1 MYWFAAHGRLAIVE
15 APFGFLA
22 GRSMAVF
29 SFPDPASHAI
39 TIRAK
44 ALTFDD
50 PKSLVLLERIHLVA
64 PSDAT
69 VLVTGE
75 SGTGKEL
82 IARLV
87 HSLSERR
94 DGPFVAV
101 NCGAFSETLIESEL
115 FGHERGAFTGAISSQ
130 PGWFES
136 ANRGTLFLDEV
147 GDLPLA
153 AQVKLLRVLQER
165 EVVPVGS
172 RKTVKIDVRLVTA
185 TNVNLEAAVRAGHFR
200 EDLYYRLNV
209 VKLSLLP
216 LRERPGDIGP
226 LIQHFL
232 ESYAKRLRIT
242 PPALTDA
249 ALERLHAHSWP
260 GNIRELENVIHH
272 ALLVSSGGF
281 IDVADLQFSALSLA
295 PHAPVADAPVAP
307 AAANPS
313 RRPRDIAEATDAL
326 REAIVDLLELGTP
339 RLWQHIEDTVY
350 RSTFEFSEN
359 NQLRTSRLLDLSR
372 NIVRAR
378 LAQLGI
384 LKLRD
389 AGEPDAAD
397 ASETADR
404 RQA

>member
-1 MYWFAAHGRLAIVE
+1 MAI
-15 APFGFLA
+15 
-22 GRSMAVF
+22 F
-29 SFPDPASHAI
+29 SLPDPTSHAI

-50 PKSLVLLERIHLVA
+50 PKSRVLLERIQLVA

-94 DGPFVAV
+94 DGPFIAV

-115 FGHERGAFTGAISSQ
+115 FGHERGAFTGAVNSQ

-147 GDLPLA
+147 GDLPLS

-165 EVVPVGS
+165 EVTPVGS
-172 RKTVKIDVRLVTA
+172 RKTVKIDVRLVAA
-185 TNVNLEAAVRAGHFR
+185 TNVNLEAAVRAGNFR

-216 LRERPGDIGP
+216 LRERPGDIAP
-226 LIQHFL
+226 LIEHFIDA
-232 ESYAKRLRIT
+232 YARRLRVAA
-242 PPALTDA
+242 PSLTDA
-249 ALERLHAHSWP
+249 ARARLHAHAWP

-272 ALLVSSGGF
+272 AMLICAGGA
-281 IDVADLQFSALSLA
+281 IDVGDLQFSALSLA
-295 PHAPVADAPVAP
+295 PSGADEAGVAAVAP
-307 AAANPS
+307 P
-313 RRPRDIAEATDAL
+313 RRPRDVAEATDAL
-326 REAIVDLLELGTP
+326 RNAVIELLDLGAP
-339 RLWQHIEDTVY
+339 NLWQHIEDTVY
-350 RSTFEFSEN
+350 RCVFDYSEH
-359 NQLRTSRLLDLSR
+359 NQLRMSRLLDQSR

-384 LKLRD
+384 LKPRDTGD
-389 AGEPDAAD
+389 AGDAD
-397 ASETADR
+397 TRLR

>member
-1 MYWFAAHGRLAIVE
+1 MAI
-15 APFGFLA
+15 
-22 GRSMAVF
+22 F
-29 SFPDPASHAI
+29 SLPDPTSHAI

-50 PKSLVLLERIHLVA
+50 PKSRVLLERIQLVA

-87 HSLSERR
+87 HSLSERH

-115 FGHERGAFTGAISSQ
+115 FGHERGAFTGAINSQ

-147 GDLPLA
+147 GDLPMS

-165 EVVPVGS
+165 EVTPVGS
-172 RKTVKIDVRLVTA
+172 RKTVKIDVRLVAA
-185 TNVNLEAAVRAGHFR
+185 TNVNLEAAVRAGNFR

-216 LRERPGDIGP
+216 LRERPGDIAP
-226 LIQHFL
+226 LIEHFIDT
-232 ESYAKRLRIT
+232 YAKRLRVAA
-242 PPALTDA
+242 PALTDA
-249 ALERLHAHSWP
+249 ARARLHTHAWP

-272 ALLVSSGGF
+272 AVLICAGGA
-281 IDVADLQFSALSLA
+281 IDVGDLQFSALSLA
-295 PHAPVADAPVAP
+295 PDTASAHVVAAPP
-307 AAANPS
+307 
-313 RRPRDIAEATDAL
+313 RRARDVAEATDAL
-326 REAIVDLLELGTP
+326 RNAVIELLDLGTP
-339 RLWQHIEDTVY
+339 ALWQHIEDTVY
-350 RSTFEFSEN
+350 RSVFDYSEH
-359 NQLRTSRLLDLSR
+359 NQLRMSRLLDQSR

-384 LKLRD
+384 LKPRD
-389 AGEPDAAD
+389 AGDAD
-397 ASETADR
+397 ARLR

>member
-1 MYWFAAHGRLAIVE
+1 MAI
-15 APFGFLA
+15 
-22 GRSMAVF
+22 F
-29 SFPDPASHAI
+29 SLPDPTSHAI

-50 PKSLVLLERIHLVA
+50 PKSRVLLERIQLVA

-87 HSLSERR
+87 HSLSERH

-115 FGHERGAFTGAISSQ
+115 FGHERGAFTGAINSQ

-147 GDLPLA
+147 GDLPLS

-165 EVVPVGS
+165 EVTPVGS
-172 RKTVKIDVRLVTA
+172 RKTVKIDVRLVAA
-185 TNVNLEAAVRAGHFR
+185 TNVNLEAAVRAGNFR

-216 LRERPGDIGP
+216 LRERPGDIAP
-226 LIQHFL
+226 LIEHFIDT
-232 ESYAKRLRIT
+232 YAKRLRVSAPT
-242 PPALTDA
+242 LTDA
-249 ALERLHAHSWP
+249 ARARLHAHAWP

-272 ALLVSSGGF
+272 AMLICAGGA
-281 IDVADLQFSALSLA
+281 IDVGDLQFSALSLA
-295 PHAPVADAPVAP
+295 PDPADAPG
-307 AAANPS
+307 AAAAPP
-313 RRPRDIAEATDAL
+313 RRARDVAEATDAL
-326 REAIVDLLELGTP
+326 RHAVIELLDLGTP
-339 RLWQHIEDTVY
+339 ALWQHIEDTVY
-350 RSTFEFSEN
+350 RSVFDYSEQ
-359 NQLRTSRLLDLSR
+359 NQLRMSRLLDQSR

-384 LKLRD
+384 LKPRD
-389 AGEPDAAD
+389 AGDGGDAD
-397 ASETADR
+397 ARLR

>member
-1 MYWFAAHGRLAIVE
+1 
-15 APFGFLA
+15 
-22 GRSMAVF
+22 MAVF

-172 RKTVKIDVRLVTA
+172 RKTVKIDVRLVAA

-249 ALERLHAHSWP
+249 ALERLHTHSWP

-281 IDVADLQFSALSLA
+281 IDVGDLQFSALSLA
-295 PHAPVADAPVAP
+295 PHAQAADAPVEN
-307 AAANPS
+307 AASNPV

-326 REAIVDLLELGTP
+326 RESIVDLLELGTP

-397 ASETADR
+397 ASEAADR

>member
-1 MYWFAAHGRLAIVE
+1 MAI
-15 APFGFLA
+15 
-22 GRSMAVF
+22 F
-29 SFPDPASHAI
+29 SLPDPTSHAI

-50 PKSLVLLERIHLVA
+50 PKSRVLLERIQLVA

-87 HSLSERR
+87 HSLSERHE
-94 DGPFVAV
+94 GPFVAV

-115 FGHERGAFTGAISSQ
+115 FGHERGAFTGAINSQ

-147 GDLPLA
+147 GDLPLS

-165 EVVPVGS
+165 EVTPVGS
-172 RKTVKIDVRLVTA
+172 RKTVKIDVRLVAA
-185 TNVNLEAAVRAGHFR
+185 TNVNLEAAVRAGNFR

-216 LRERPGDIGP
+216 LRERPGDIAP
-226 LIQHFL
+226 LIEHFIDT
-232 ESYAKRLRIT
+232 YAKRLRVAAPT
-242 PPALTDA
+242 LTDTA
-249 ALERLHAHSWP
+249 RARLHAHAWP

-272 ALLVSSGGF
+272 AVLICAGGA
-281 IDVADLQFSALSLA
+281 IDVSDLQFSALSLA
-295 PHAPVADAPVAP
+295 PDAGDPRT
-307 AAANPS
+307 AAAAPP
-313 RRPRDIAEATDAL
+313 RRARDVAEATDAL
-326 REAIVDLLELGTP
+326 RHAVIELLDLGTP
-339 RLWQHIEDTVY
+339 ALWQHIEDTVY
-350 RSTFEFSEN
+350 RSVFDYSDH
-359 NQLRTSRLLDLSR
+359 NQLRMSRLLDQSR

-384 LKLRD
+384 LKPRD
-389 AGEPDAAD
+389 AGDAD
-397 ASETADR
+397 ARLR